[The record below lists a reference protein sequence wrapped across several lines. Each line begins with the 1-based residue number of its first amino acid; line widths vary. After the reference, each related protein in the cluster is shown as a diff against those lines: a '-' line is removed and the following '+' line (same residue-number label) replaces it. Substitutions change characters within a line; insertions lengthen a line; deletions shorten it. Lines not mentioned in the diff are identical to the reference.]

1 MTKDSSLSRR
11 RFLEQSASLGLALLG
26 LNGCRAAGE
35 GASPSPPTAG
45 PMAKAAPVAAEAP
58 KSAPAGRSK
67 VVLVKNVAAVGER
80 NQINQAV
87 VAEMLEKGLLALT
100 GADSAQAAWRT
111 FIQPDEV
118 VGLKINCLFGRGAST
133 HPEVTWTIAQSL
145 QQAGVPAEQIIIWD
159 RSDGDLQ
166 KSGYTLNRNGAGV
179 KCYGTESDYEPEAT
193 SHGSFN
199 GRLSQILTRQITA
212 LINVPILKDHSLAG
226 ITVSMK
232 NHYGSFDNPGAH
244 HGNNCDPYIADL
256 NDLPVIRE
264 KTRLI
269 ICDALR
275 PTAEGGP
282 QYSPRHVWT
291 FGGLL
296 LSTDPV
302 ALDYWG
308 WRILEAR
315 RQETGLG
322 TLEQA
327 GRPPRQLA
335 SAAARGVGTQDPD
348 RIELIEV

>member
-1 MTKDSSLSRR
+1 MSDSTLSRR
-11 RFLEQSASLGLALLG
+11 RFLEHSASLSLAVLG
-26 LNGCRAAGE
+26 LSSCRAVPEAESTPPFPSGPAV
-35 GASPSPPTAG
+35 ASGTPPASEATPPSPR
-45 PMAKAAPVAAEAP
+45 
-58 KSAPAGRSK
+58 GRSK
-67 VVLVKNVAAVGER
+67 VVLVKDVAAVRDR
-80 NQINQAV
+80 NQIDEAV
-87 VAEMLEKGLLALT
+87 VEEMLEKGLLALT
-100 GADSAQAAWRT
+100 GAASVQAAWQT
-111 FIQPDEV
+111 FFKPEDV
-118 VGLKINCLFGRGAST
+118 VGLKINCLFGLGAST
-133 HPEVTWTIAQSL
+133 HPEVTRAVVRGV
-145 QQAGVPAEQIIIWD
+145 QQAGVPADKIIVWD
-159 RSDGDLQ
+159 RSDGDMR
-166 KSGYTLNRNGAGV
+166 KSGYVLNRNGAGV
-179 KCYGTESDYEPEAT
+179 KYYGTEDDYEPNAT

-199 GRLSQILTRQITA
+199 GRLSRILTQQITA
-212 LINVPILKDHSLAG
+212 LINVPILKDHSIAG

-264 KTRLI
+264 KTRLL

-275 PTAEGGP
+275 PIAEGGP
-282 QYSPRHVWT
+282 QHSPRHAWT

-308 WRILEAR
+308 WRIIEAR

-335 SAAARGVGTQDPD
+335 SAAARGLGNNDPD
-348 RIELIEV
+348 RIELVEV

>member
-1 MTKDSSLSRR
+1 MTGDPFLSRR
-11 RFLEQSASLGLALLG
+11 RFLERSASLGLALLG
-26 LNGCRAAGE
+26 LNGCRAAE
-35 GASPSPPTAG
+35 ESTSTPPPPASQV
-45 PMAKAAPVAAEAP
+45 AKAAPAREA
-58 KSAPAGRSK
+58 AGRSK
-67 VVLVKNVAAVGER
+67 VVLVKNVAAVREK
-80 NQINQAV
+80 NQIDPAV

-100 GADSAQAAWRT
+100 GAASVQAAWRT
-111 FIQPDEV
+111 FVQPDDV

-133 HPEVTWTIAQSL
+133 HPEVTWAVAQGL

-159 RSDGDLQ
+159 RSDGDLR
-166 KSGYTLNRNGAGV
+166 KSGYPINRDGTGV
-179 KCYGTESDYEPEAT
+179 KCYGTESDYEPNAT

-199 GRLSQILTRQITA
+199 GHLSKILTQQITA
-212 LINVPILKDHSLAG
+212 LINIPILKDHSCAG

-232 NHYGSFDNPGAH
+232 NHYGSFDNPAAH
-244 HGNNCDPYIADL
+244 HANNCDPYIADL
-256 NDLPVIRE
+256 NDLPVLRE

-269 ICDALR
+269 LCDALR

-282 QYSPRHVWT
+282 QYSPQHVWT

-308 WRILEAR
+308 WRIIEER

-335 SAAARGVGTQDPD
+335 SAAARGVGTNDPN
-348 RIELIEV
+348 RIDLVEV